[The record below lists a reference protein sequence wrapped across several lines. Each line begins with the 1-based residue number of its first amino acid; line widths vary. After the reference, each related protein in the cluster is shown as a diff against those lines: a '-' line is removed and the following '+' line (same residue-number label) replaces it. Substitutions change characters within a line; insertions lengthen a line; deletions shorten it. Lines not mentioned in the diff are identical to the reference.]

1 MEAKLEL
8 RGTRRQVGPR
18 RRNVKVSRCQEA
30 SAKGPSEIWCAAVE
44 WGCGTKEENTERFPE
59 PHFYVMLGGVF
70 QTLLHAPRMFATQI
84 GASIARRKSAEPWRG
99 SRRVLQSESGW
110 TQPALGWARGSRPKA
125 QAAMGK
131 PGFWIPMP
139 CAHLEDT
146 SARSACSAG
155 LIRLDRLTEFSKYAG
170 RTGRISLE
178 LAIGPSPFQLG
189 TCTVRSPW

>member
-1 MEAKLEL
+1 MRTCHVGFFKLGGEARAARNAQAGGASQAERESESMPRSERERPL
-8 RGTRRQVGPR
+8 RLAKRRLFIKP
-18 RRNVKVSRCQEA
+18 C
-30 SAKGPSEIWCAAVE
+30 PSEVWNPGSHLVS
-44 WGCGTKEENTERFPE
+44 TR
-59 PHFYVMLGGVF
+59 
-70 QTLLHAPRMFATQI
+70 
-84 GASIARRKSAEPWRG
+84 GASIVRRKSAEPWRG

-155 LIRLDRLTEFSKYAG
+155 LIRLDRSTEFNNYA
-170 RTGRISLE
+170 GRISLE

-189 TCTVRSPW
+189 TCTVRSPR